1 MGSMDSN
8 SKKLYDAVATLILN
22 LHMQKGGLNEEE
34 MYCLLSIL
42 DLTLMGKNDRG
53 LIGLLREWKANEPNP
68 EIDDII
74 KATLLSMDFA
84 NLDSDSQQKNIETI
98 HDLLRYNKELRER

>member
-8 SKKLYDAVATLILN
+8 TKKLYDAVASLIVN
-22 LHMQKGGLNEEE
+22 LHMQKGKLTKEE

-42 DLTLMGKNDRG
+42 DLTLMGKNDYG
-53 LIGLLREWKANEPNP
+53 LIDVIREWRASEPNP

-84 NLDSDSQQKNIETI
+84 ELQSQQKNIETI
-98 HDLLRYNKELRER
+98 HDLISYNKTLSER